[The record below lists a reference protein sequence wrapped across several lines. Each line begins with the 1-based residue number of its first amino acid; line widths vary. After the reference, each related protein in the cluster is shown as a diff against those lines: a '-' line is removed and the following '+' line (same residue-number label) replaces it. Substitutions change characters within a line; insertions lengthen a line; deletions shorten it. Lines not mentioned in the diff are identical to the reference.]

1 MRLADYEWERRP
13 TETGPCSWHFNSP
26 TEVILPPS
34 HMSSIAQFDFSV
46 VSLLLAQMPFIIH
59 RSLYYTTLHT
69 SRYIVM
75 QYTHRAKSIQ
85 SNPRKP
91 FNTLEIKIYHNDLS
105 VLISADE
112 ELLHKSAAVH
122 CLTYWTTVTF
132 VSWMSYLSFYLMCCY
147 LKKKIA
153 LNSK

>member
-1 MRLADYEWERRP
+1 
-13 TETGPCSWHFNSP
+13 
-26 TEVILPPS
+26 
-34 HMSSIAQFDFSV
+34 MSSIAQFDFSV

-59 RSLYYTTLHT
+59 RSLYYTALHT

-105 VLISADE
+105 VLISVDE

-122 CLTYWTTVTF
+122 FFTY
-132 VSWMSYLSFYLMCCY
+132 
-147 LKKKIA
+147 
-153 LNSK
+153 